1 MKKISILIFIIT
13 FFSTLAFAQKPQLI
27 LGIAKEEKSIDYY
40 DQQFDLWTKEAKKDP
55 SNGLAWR
62 QRYLAKRAFLQK
74 QSLQTWL
81 NQPQIVFSKLDK
93 VIEESK
99 THIGESFEYYFMKA
113 MNSKGKKA
121 IDYSLKAH
129 KIDPDR
135 DEVYGWIFGFSVID
149 GDDTL
154 ASDMGKR
161 MMKSNAY
168 SNANL
173 LWNLNGLQ
181 TAEPNS
187 IFIANG
193 DLDCGPKWL
202 LQYANNIR
210 RDVLV
215 ISKWSLD
222 QDDAYRSRIF
232 KEVGIPQPDK
242 TRNDFSAPVEYIDYL
257 TVTLLKNGKRNAYMQ
272 CGTDINL
279 FKRYDIENKMYLVG
293 NAFVY
298 SDRRFD
304 NYKVLRDNLKKYR
317 LEYLLDDF
325 QSHPELSLIK
335 TDIHLTYL
343 PALNSA
349 IKYYADNGQDE
360 MESYYADVMNV
371 ILEESGREK
380 ELRELYKNN

>member
-242 TRNDFSAPVEYIDYL
+242 TRNDFSTPVEYVDYL
-257 TVTLLKNGKRNAYMQ
+257 TVTLLKNGKRKAYMQ

-279 FKRYDIENKMYLVG
+279 FKRYDMENKMYLVG